1 MIFKTISWS
10 LEHFFLTLGQNNF
23 GNKIPLF
30 SRFEVMVTF
39 VSDIILSTPYA
50 ALIRINTVLTTVK
63 NIRSALKIHF
73 GILLKQ
79 IVTLFAQ

>member
-39 VSDIILSTPYA
+39 VSDIILPPM
-50 ALIRINTVLTTVK
+50 LIRINTVLTTVK

>member
-1 MIFKTISWS
+1 
-10 LEHFFLTLGQNNF
+10 
-23 GNKIPLF
+23 
-30 SRFEVMVTF
+30 MVTF